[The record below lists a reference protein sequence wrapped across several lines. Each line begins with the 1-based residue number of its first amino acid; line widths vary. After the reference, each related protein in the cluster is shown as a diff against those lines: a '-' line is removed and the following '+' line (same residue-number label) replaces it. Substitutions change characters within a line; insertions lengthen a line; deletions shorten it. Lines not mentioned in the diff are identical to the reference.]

1 MRKNYLITLLVVLLS
16 ATITNA
22 QVKISQVYGGGGNAG
37 ATIKQDFIQLKNT
50 ATSGAAIDI
59 SGWSVQ
65 YASATGSTWTTANKT
80 DIPASTTLAP
90 GQYYLIRQ
98 AAGTGGTSDITNH
111 DLLGVIGMSGTSGK
125 VALANS
131 NALLTG
137 ANPTNSNLVDI
148 ISYGSNATT
157 PVTPT
162 EGTATVSLSSTTS
175 AQRNNNGCSDT
186 NNNFVD
192 FSIVTPTLPLKN
204 TSITEICSTTPVIT
218 ITAPANATIFSPEA
232 TSVNISVSTDNFTV
246 ASGGTGNGFIKYS
259 VNGGTLVDK
268 FDVTTFAITPI
279 TGANTVLVKL
289 VDNLG
294 NDLAPVREATVT
306 FTKATYT
313 VVTNLA
319 ALRADVTANGANMYY
334 SLSSAP
340 VATYTRTTRNQ
351 KYVQDASA
359 AILID
364 DNAAILNGL
373 AIVETNAISGLKG
386 QATLFNGVLQLVP
399 TTATGVTAGAGTA
412 VSPAT
417 LTIADIAANPA
428 GYRESELVFL
438 GNINFT
444 TNIGTPFLLNTDYN
458 INAGGAETVIFRTVL
473 AEANYIT
480 PTPSNIP
487 TTANMTALI
496 TRNGAI
502 KQVVAR
508 NLADFS
514 SLATSKFLQ
523 IEGLKMYPNPA
534 KNILN
539 IETALNNKVSVIIF
553 DIVGKQFLNSN
564 VNNNTVNIENLNSGI
579 YMVKITEN
587 GKTVTQKLIID

>member
-37 ATIKQDFIQLKNT
+37 ATIKHDFIQLKNT

-111 DLLGVIGMSGTSGK
+111 DLLGIIGMSGTSGK

-204 TSITEICSTTPVIT
+204 TSITEICSTTPGIT
-218 ITAPANATIFSPEA
+218 ITAPANAGIFSPEA

-289 VDNLG
+289 VDNSG

-319 ALRADVTANGANMYY
+319 ALRADVTTNGANMYY

-340 VATYTRTTRNQ
+340 VATYTRITRNQ

-417 LTIADIAANPA
+417 LTIADIAANLA

-480 PTPSNIP
+480 PTPSNVP
-487 TTANMTALI
+487 TTANMTALV

-514 SLATSKFLQ
+514 SLATSKFSQ

-553 DIVGKQFLNSN
+553 DIVGKQVLNSN